1 MIRDFSQ
8 EAKET
13 LYTQIDNVAP
23 DGFMESVGDFFGDL
37 GLEVQSWI
45 GELCINS
52 YLDNVAKYHEKVLDK
67 NNTTKKDIDK
77 IFQKVASVDNSYVEN
92 FQNITDTMTQYRQY
106 ISTMSEMILPQNL
119 TNPLSSTH
127 ISIQALLAQMQDAEI
142 ALWATLYQNGKEVE
156 IDDWKRQQIEA
167 YIQRQVNSL
176 GRDVTQ
182 LNAADDKAIQE
193 RIVVL
198 YQMLDSETA
207 ERFLALFDSSA
218 TLIDDFDRNNIMYIA
233 YTAEEPFRSLFLNS
247 LGRYTIGRTDLSE
260 KAYFTP
266 SGNKVD
272 KTPANSIN
280 FEALSAF
287 YHCPK
292 GAYNTFFHECGHA
305 IDYNIDGN
313 TYFSNI
319 YRDSS
324 NYDIIAGDVYTH
336 IEMKINDYINQK
348 ITSGVSNAASYQACS
363 AENIISCIKNG
374 GNTSKLSSTEKSV
387 YNSISSKL
395 KKELRSISSTH
406 QYEDTNGLLHG
417 TLYTAGISDIFGGV
431 TNNVIVGD
439 RGHWDKMD
447 DGPYKGEYTY
457 WYNPE
462 TNDRTGQH
470 EKELW
475 AHYFCFQITGDQEAI
490 FTMNQYFPNAINQY
504 NDMATDM
511 TEHYKN

>member
-247 LGRYTIGRTDLSE
+247 LGSYTIGRTDVSGS
-260 KAYFTP
+260 YFTP
-266 SGNKVD
+266 SGD
-272 KTPANSIN
+272 KEDGTPANSIN
-280 FEALSAF
+280 FDTLSAF

-305 IDYNIDGN
+305 IDYNIDGE

-319 YRDSS
+319 YRDGS
-324 NYDIIAGDVYTH
+324 NYDMIAEDVYSH
-336 IEMKINDYINQK
+336 IETQINDYINQK
-348 ITSGVSNAASYQACS
+348 ITSGISNAASYQACS
-363 AENIISCIKNG
+363 AENIINCIKNG
-374 GNTSKLSSTEKSV
+374 GDTSILSAYEIKVYKDVKNNIETGLNTTSL
-387 YNSISSKL
+387 I
-395 KKELRSISSTH
+395 H
-406 QYEDTNGLLHG
+406 QYIDNDETLQG
-417 TLYTAGISDIFGGV
+417 TLYRAGISDVYSGL
-431 TNNVIVGD
+431 TNNVIAGN
-439 RGHWDKMD
+439 RGHWNTATS
-447 DGPYKGEYTY
+447 GPYKGEYTY

-462 TNDRTGQH
+462 TGERTGQH

-475 AHYFCFQITGDQEAI
+475 AHYFSFGMTGDQEAI
-490 FTMNQYFPNAINQY
+490 AIMNQYFPNAMQQY
-504 NDMATDM
+504 SDMVNDMT
-511 TEHYKN
+511 KC

>member
-8 EAKET
+8 ETKET

-207 ERFLALFDSSA
+207 ERFLALFDSST

-233 YTAEEPFRSLFLNS
+233 YTAEEPFCSLFLNS
-247 LGRYTIGRTDLSE
+247 LGSYTIGRTDVSGS
-260 KAYFTP
+260 YFTP
-266 SGNKVD
+266 SGD
-272 KTPANSIN
+272 KEDGTPANSIN
-280 FEALSAF
+280 FDTLSAF

-305 IDYNIDGN
+305 IDYNIDGE

-319 YRDSS
+319 YRDGS
-324 NYDIIAGDVYTH
+324 NYDIIAEDVYTH
-336 IEMKINDYINQK
+336 IETQINDYINQK
-348 ITSGVSNAASYQACS
+348 ITSGISNSASYQACS
-363 AENIISCIKNG
+363 AENIINCIKNG
-374 GNTSKLSSTEKSV
+374 GNTSSLLVEEEDILDKIKRTLKVNFSSSSV
-387 YNSISSKL
+387 
-395 KKELRSISSTH
+395 TH
-406 QYEDTNGLLHG
+406 KYEETTG
-417 TLYTAGISDIFGGV
+417 TSYGTKYMAGISDVYGGI
-431 TNNVIVGD
+431 TNNVIKGD
-439 RGHWDKMD
+439 RTHSQSD
-447 DGPYKGEYTY
+447 Y
-457 WYNPE
+457 WYD
-462 TNDRTGQH
+462 TTTGENTGNQ
-470 EKELW
+470 ERELW
-475 AHYFCFQITGDQEAI
+475 AHYLSFEMTGDQEAMSA
-490 FTMNQYFPNAINQY
+490 MNQYFPSAMNQY
-504 NDMATDM
+504 DDMASDM
-511 TEHYKN
+511 AKHYSN